1 MSRVSKAQAQENRK
15 DVVAAASRLFR
26 EQGVPNVRIA
36 DLMKSMG
43 RTHGGFYSQFASKD
57 ALVAEATAHGFEN
70 LLAQLAGFD
79 EVAGEHGAA
88 QRALVEY
95 YLSPEHRD
103 DPGEGCP
110 TAGFVG
116 DLARE
121 TAGSEANQVYE
132 GGVQDFADWMSNGD
146 SDGLARVCTLVG
158 AILLARAT
166 ADSPLSEKILDS
178 ARSSMLDAADG

>member
-1 MSRVSKAQAQENRK
+1 MSRVSQAQAQENRK
-15 DVVAAASRLFR
+15 NLVAAASRLFR
-26 EQGVPNVRIA
+26 EQGVRNLKVA
-36 DLMKSMG
+36 DLMKSLNM
-43 RTHGGFYSQFASKD
+43 THGGFYSQFTSKD
-57 ALVAEATAHGFEN
+57 SLLTEATAHAFTT
-70 LLAQLAGFD
+70 LLDQLAGFD
-79 EVAGEHGAA
+79 EAAGEHGAA

-121 TAGSEANQVYE
+121 QTEPGTRQAYE
-132 GGVQDFADWMSNGD
+132 EGVQSFADWMSAED
-146 SDGLARVCTLVG
+146 ADGLSRICTLVG

-166 ADSPLSEKILDS
+166 AGSPLSEKILDS
-178 ARSSMLDAADG
+178 ARATVLGESD

>member
-1 MSRVSKAQAQENRK
+1 MSRVSQAQAQENRK
-15 DVVAAASRLFR
+15 NLVAAASRLFR
-26 EQGVPNVRIA
+26 EQGVANLRVA
-36 DLMKSMG
+36 DLMRSLNM
-43 RTHGGFYSQFASKD
+43 THGGFYSQFASKD
-57 ALVAEATAHGFEN
+57 SLRTEATAHGFAT
-70 LLAQLAGFD
+70 LLDQLAGFD
-79 EVAGEHGAA
+79 EAAGEHGAA

-121 TAGSEANQVYE
+121 QAQPETRQAYE
-132 GGVQDFADWMSNGD
+132 EGVRSFADWLSAED
-146 SDGLARVCTLVG
+146 VDGLARICTLVG

-166 ADSPLSEKILDS
+166 AGSPLSEEVLDR
-178 ARSSMLDAADG
+178 ARASVLDEVD